1 MNKKIKALK
10 KMYAK
15 TSKHSNYQ
23 IIASQLE
30 QYLRNDDLE
39 VKSRNENI
47 RLDYFLKNVD
57 IQNKKVLDIGGNT
70 GYFTFEFL
78 KNGASTL
85 EYYEGNQEHAQFV
98 KLASE
103 VLGYENKLNVHNEY
117 YNFDQD
123 KQYDVILLLNVLHHL
138 GDDFGDDKVLK
149 EKALELIIEYMNVM
163 AKQTDILVFQLGFN
177 WKGDRNL
184 PLFENGT
191 KKELI
196 DFITS
201 NLSDHFQ
208 ILNIGVAEEQDSEV
222 VYSDLNDKNIQRVDS
237 LGEFLNRPIF
247 IMKSKIYKSIC
258 QH

>member
-1 MNKKIKALK
+1 MNKKIEALK
-10 KMYAK
+10 KMYAN

-23 IIASQLE
+23 ILASELQP
-30 QYLRNDDLE
+30 YLAKNDIE

-47 RLDYFLKNVD
+47 RLDYFLKNID
-57 IQNKKVLDIGGNT
+57 IENKKVLDVGGNT

-78 KNGASTL
+78 KNGASDL
-85 EYYEGNQEHAQFV
+85 DYYDGYQEHAQFV

-103 VLGYENKLNVHNEY
+103 VLEYDSKIKVYNEY

-138 GDDFGDDKVLK
+138 GDDFGDDKVSK
-149 EKALELIIEYMNVM
+149 EKALETIIEYMKAI

-177 WKGDRNL
+177 WKGNRNL

-201 NLSDHFQ
+201 NLSDQFK
-208 ILNIGVAEEQDSEV
+208 ILKIGVAEEQGGEV
-222 VYSDLNDKNIQRVDS
+222 VYSDLNDNNIQRVDS

-247 IMKSKIYKSIC
+247 IMKSKLV
-258 QH
+258 

>member
-1 MNKKIKALK
+1 MKSKIEQLK
-10 KMYAK
+10 EMYAN

-23 IIASQLE
+23 ILASELQK
-30 QYLRNDDLE
+30 YLTNDEID
-39 VKSRNENI
+39 VKSRSETI

-57 IQNKKVLDIGGNT
+57 IKNKSVLDIGGNT

-78 KNGASTL
+78 KNGASSL
-85 EYYEGNQEHAQFV
+85 EYYEGNQEHAKFV
-98 KLASE
+98 QLASE
-103 VLGYENKLNVHNEY
+103 VLGYTDSLSVYNKY

-123 KQYDVILLLNVLHHL
+123 EKYDVVLLLNVLHHL
-138 GDDFGDDKVLK
+138 GDDFGDDKVSK
-149 EKALELIIEYMNVM
+149 EKALETIIEHMKAM

-201 NLSDHFQ
+201 NLNDEFN
-208 ILNIGVAEEQDSEV
+208 ILKIGVAEEQNGEV
-222 VYSDLNDKNIQRVDS
+222 VYSDLNDNNIQRVDS

-247 IMKSKIYKSIC
+247 IMKSKIL
-258 QH
+258 

>member
-1 MNKKIKALK
+1 MNKKIEALK
-10 KMYAK
+10 KMYAN

-23 IIASQLE
+23 ILASELQ
-30 QYLRNDDLE
+30 QYLTENDIE

-57 IQNKKVLDIGGNT
+57 INNKKVLEIGGNT

-78 KNGASTL
+78 KSGSSTL

-103 VLGYENKLNVHNEY
+103 VLGYDSKLKVYSEY
-117 YNFDQD
+117 YNFDQNE
-123 KQYDVILLLNVLHHL
+123 KYDVVLLLNVLHHL
-138 GDDFGDDKVLK
+138 GDDFGDEKVSK
-149 EKALELIIEYMNVM
+149 EKALETIIEHMKVM

-177 WKGDRNL
+177 WKGDRCL

-201 NLSDHFQ
+201 NLSNEFD
-208 ILNIGVAEEQDSEV
+208 ILKVGVAEELTGGDV
-222 VYSDLNDKNIQRVDS
+222 VYSNLNDTNIQRIDS

-247 IMKSKIYKSIC
+247 IMKSKIG
-258 QH
+258 

>member
-1 MNKKIKALK
+1 MNQKIEKLR

-15 TSKHSNYQ
+15 SSKHSNYQ
-23 IIASQLE
+23 VLASELQR
-30 QYLRNDDLE
+30 YLADDEIE

-47 RLDYFLKNVD
+47 RLDYFLKYIDVKDKN
-57 IQNKKVLDIGGNT
+57 VLDIGGNT

-78 KNGASTL
+78 KNGASFL
-85 EYYEGNQEHAQFV
+85 EYYEGNQEHAEFV
-98 KLASE
+98 QLASE
-103 VLGYENKLNVHNEY
+103 VLGYDDSMKVYNQY

-123 KQYDVILLLNVLHHL
+123 KKYDVVLLLNVLHHL
-138 GDDFGDDKVLK
+138 GDDFGDDKISK
-149 EKALELIIEYMNVM
+149 EKALETIIEHIKAI

-196 DFITS
+196 DFITF
-201 NLSDHFQ
+201 NLKDEFE
-208 ILNIGVAEEQDSEV
+208 ILHIGVAEEQDGEI
-222 VYSDLNDKNIQRVDS
+222 VYKDLNDINIQRVDR

-247 IMKSKIYKSIC
+247 IMRSLK
-258 QH
+258 Q